1 MNENELYTVV
11 LDCAN
16 STSITATKF
25 NAKENKSLNNE
36 LVTNTQEQ
44 MPLNFE
50 ISNSNISFTDDEKPV
65 SNSYQKTIKAEAT
78 SNDFKSIN
86 GY

>member
-16 STSITATKF
+16 STSIAATKF
-25 NAKENKSLNNE
+25 NANNSLANNQ

-44 MPLNFE
+44 MPLNLE

-65 SNSYQKTIKAEAT
+65 SNSYQQTIKAEAT
-78 SNDFKSIN
+78 SNDFLSLN